1 MKHFFHEIKDE
12 IGIHARPAGLLAKEA
27 KNYESK
33 ITLNVNGKHAEAT
46 SLMAVMS
53 LGVKHGERVE
63 IVVEGADEEAAFAG
77 MKVFFE
83 QNL

>member
-1 MKHFFHEIKDE
+1 MKHFSYAIQDE

-53 LGVKHGERVE
+53 LGVKHGQTVE
-63 IVVEGADEEAAFAG
+63 VVVEGPDEETAFAG
-77 MKVFFE
+77 MKVFFQ